1 VPVTREDLAQNL
13 VSTKSTSR
21 NGVTLLISLH
31 LLCTLVQADYLLQRL
46 GGEPYYSKNH
56 GIPSLVLAHMHIEL
70 TPRVA
75 ERWMDHFEESLYD
88 MHEEMASSHKDM
100 IRDHMRFQAYFL
112 VAAQMLQRDYG
123 SRGVQFLD

>member
-1 VPVTREDLAQNL
+1 M
-13 VSTKSTSR
+13 TSF
-21 NGVTLLISLH
+21 H
-31 LLCTLVQADYLLQRL
+31 QCTLTLTLHQADYLLQRL

-56 GIPSLVLAHMHIEL
+56 GIPSLVLAHMHLEL

-100 IRDHMRFQAYFL
+100 IKDHMRFQAYFL